1 MHSATVACQ
10 LATWG
15 SAGVLATFG
24 KLTWAAVR
32 TVYAADGVSYLACA
46 FAHRFLGPPPLYA
59 PGDKI
64 LTPDAGFET
73 YLPLLYRV
81 RDSIPPLEAA
91 VTDGD
96 WAAVARGADAKA
108 SEAAIIANTASILGD
123 EAYTALGLK
132 AQFEAAAKALA
143 KAATKQEAA
152 AARGAV
158 GDLKASVGEVLALIP
173 AEVVQEVVKRERKL
187 AELRAAEEAAAAA
200 KRRAAEEAA
209 APAPATDVSAAS

>member
-1 MHSATVACQ
+1 MRARLPITDLPRRAALQHAGAALFAAAAACTVAPR
-10 LATWG
+10 
-15 SAGVLATFG
+15 SARALVEGI
-24 KLTWAAVR
+24 
-32 TVYAADGVSYLACA
+32 
-46 FAHRFLGPPPLYA
+46 PLYA

-91 VTDGD
+91 VADGD

-200 KRRAAEEAA
+200 KRKAAEAA
-209 APAPATDVSAAS
+209 AAPPAPVPEVSAAS

>member
-1 MHSATVACQ
+1 MVLAGCGSLEHHAQKKRRRLARISSQMRLPVRLPITDAPRRAALQHAGAALFAAAAACTVAPR
-10 LATWG
+10 
-15 SAGVLATFG
+15 SARALVEGI
-24 KLTWAAVR
+24 
-32 TVYAADGVSYLACA
+32 
-46 FAHRFLGPPPLYA
+46 PLYA

-152 AARGAV
+152 AARGAHE
-158 GDLKASVGEVLALIP
+158 G
-173 AEVVQEVVKRERKL
+173 
-187 AELRAAEEAAAAA
+187 ELRAANGA
-200 KRRAAEEAA
+200 R
-209 APAPATDVSAAS
+209 PYPDP

>member
-1 MHSATVACQ
+1 MRLRLPITDAPRRAALQHAGAALFAAAAACTVAPR
-10 LATWG
+10 
-15 SAGVLATFG
+15 SARALVEGI
-24 KLTWAAVR
+24 
-32 TVYAADGVSYLACA
+32 
-46 FAHRFLGPPPLYA
+46 PLYA

-143 KAATKQEAA
+143 KAAAKQEAA

-158 GDLKASVGEVLALIP
+158 GELKASVGEVLALIP
-173 AEVVQEVVKRERKL
+173 AEVVKEVVKREQKL

-200 KRRAAEEAA
+200 KRKAAEAA
-209 APAPATDVSAAS
+209 AAPPAPAVPEVSAAS